1 MKAVVLGAGPAGLVC
16 ADQLSKQGAAVT
28 VLERD
33 GTVGGLARTIRHG
46 DFRLDLGPHRFFTKD
61 PVVNAIWEE
70 VLGPELRVVNRL
82 TRIFYKGRF
91 FHYPLKPLNA
101 LGNLGLLTSLHVLLS
116 YLGSRL
122 RPYPQERTF
131 EEWVSNRF
139 GRKLFQ
145 IFFKSYTEK
154 VWGIPCSEIE
164 AEWAS
169 QRIQGLSLWSAV
181 MNALGA
187 RRGIKTLVDVFTY
200 PRLGTGQAY
209 ELLQQRLEAAGH
221 EVRLQSEVCAVHH
234 DGGRVQAVSL
244 RRPDG
249 TTERVTADAFVS
261 SIPLTVLVQRF
272 DPEPPA
278 AVLAASRAL
287 TFRHTILVYLFVD
300 RRDLFPDNWI
310 YIHAPDVQVGRI
322 TNFRNW
328 SPDLVGE
335 SPLTPLCLE
344 YWCYDDDA
352 IWQESQES
360 LIERAKAELATI
372 GIAGGAQVTD
382 AFALRLPRTYPV
394 YRSGYR
400 THLDTIAAYLA
411 GFDNLQVIGRA
422 GAYKYNN
429 QDHSILMGYLAARN
443 LAGERHDLWAVN
455 TDTEY
460 HEGGTFTGGTT
471 TAATTVS

>member
-16 ADQLSKQGAAVT
+16 ADELSRQGVQVT

-33 GTVGGLARTIRHG
+33 DTVGGLSRTIRHG
-46 DFRLDLGPHRFFTKD
+46 DFRLDLGPHRFFSKD
-61 PVVNAIWEE
+61 PVVNGIWERI
-70 VLGPELRVVNRL
+70 LGEDLRIVHRL
-82 TRIFYKGRF
+82 TRIHYRGRF
-91 FHYPLKPLNA
+91 FYYPLKPLNA
-101 LGNLGLLTSLHVLLS
+101 LGNLGLLTSLHVLGS
-116 YLGSRL
+116 YVWSRL
-122 RPYPQERTF
+122 RPYPQENTF

-145 IFFKSYTEK
+145 IFFQSYTEK
-154 VWGIPCSEIE
+154 VWGIPCHEIE

-187 RRGIKTLVDVFTY
+187 RRGIKTLADVFTY
-200 PRLGTGQAY
+200 PRLGTGMAY
-209 ELLQQRLEAAGH
+209 ERLQQQLEAAGH
-221 EVRLQSEVCAVHH
+221 TVQLQSDVCAVHH
-234 DGGRVQAVSL
+234 DGGLVQAVTV

-249 TTERVTADAFVS
+249 STERVEGDAVVS
-261 SIPLTVLVQRF
+261 SIPLTLLVQRF
-272 DPEPPA
+272 DPQPP
-278 AVLAASRAL
+278 VDVIAASQAL
-287 TFRHTILVYLFVD
+287 TYRHTILVYLFVD
-300 RRDLFPDNWI
+300 RQDLFPDNWI

-328 SPDLVGE
+328 SPDLVGA

-344 YWCYDDDA
+344 YWCYDEDA
-352 IWQESQES
+352 IWQEPQET
-360 LIERAKAELATI
+360 LIARAKQELQRIGLAT
-372 GIAGGAQVTD
+372 ASQVTD
-382 AFALRLPRTYPV
+382 AFAVRLPRTYPV

-400 THLDTIAAYLA
+400 RHLDTLAAYLA
-411 GFDNLQVIGRA
+411 GFGNLQVIGRA

-443 LAGERHDLWAVN
+443 LAGEKHDLWAVN

-460 HEGGTFTGGTT
+460 HEGATFQGGT
-471 TAATTVS
+471 ASVPVS